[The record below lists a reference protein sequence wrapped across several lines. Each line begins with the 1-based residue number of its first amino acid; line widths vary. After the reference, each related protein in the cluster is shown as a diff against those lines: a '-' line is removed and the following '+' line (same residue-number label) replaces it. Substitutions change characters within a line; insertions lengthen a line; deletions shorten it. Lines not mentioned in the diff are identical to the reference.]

1 MIIYKKVKIMKIT
14 IYRGADLSNYFSNL
28 GPRVLRADIVLIN
41 NVYQLD
47 NIEPYNKK
55 LDYSVNHEENVVI
68 VMLSCCNSEVIN
80 IRISLEALRYY
91 FNGET
96 NYRDNGLDVV
106 VTSELIEKK
115 ITSIISS
122 LGKHKKLLLY
132 KRSTI
137 IILDIFKDLIDK
149 SKFLS
154 EVDLKLL
161 SEEDHTRFFAYDWR
175 YYIKVDR
182 NSCNSCNKE
191 FTFNLFRENIQRLLD
206 GTNIETAGFKTA
218 QKFIDVFLN
227 V

>member
-1 MIIYKKVKIMKIT
+1 MKIT
-14 IYRGADLSNYFSNL
+14 MDKGADLSKYFSNL
-28 GPRVLRADIVLIN
+28 GPRVLRANIVLIN

-55 LDYSVNHEENVVI
+55 LDYSVKHEESVVI
-68 VMLSCCNSEVIN
+68 VMLSCYNSEVIN
-80 IRISLEALRYY
+80 IRLSLEALGYY

-122 LGKHKKLLLY
+122 FGKDKKLLLY

-137 IILDIFKDLIDK
+137 IILDIFKELIDK

-161 SEEDHTRFFAYDWR
+161 SEENHTRFFAYNWR
-175 YYIKVDR
+175 YYIKADR

-206 GTNIETAGFKTA
+206 GTNKETVGFKTA

>member
-1 MIIYKKVKIMKIT
+1 MKIT
-14 IYRGADLSNYFSNL
+14 IYKGADLSKYFSNL

-55 LDYSVNHEENVVI
+55 LDYSVNHEESVVI
-68 VMLSCCNSEVIN
+68 VMLSCCNREVIN

-91 FNGET
+91 FNVKT
-96 NYRDNGLDVV
+96 KYRDNRLGVV

-115 ITSIISS
+115 TTSIISS
-122 LGKHKKLLLY
+122 FGKNKKLLLY

-137 IILDIFKDLIDK
+137 KILDIFKDLIDK

-161 SEEDHTRFFAYDWR
+161 SEENHTKFFAYDWR

-206 GTNIETAGFKTA
+206 GTNIETVGFKTA

>member
-1 MIIYKKVKIMKIT
+1 MKIT
-14 IYRGADLSNYFSNL
+14 MDRGADLSKYFSNI
-28 GPRVLRADIVLIN
+28 GPRVLRANIVLIN

-55 LDYSVNHEENVVI
+55 LDYSVKHEESVVI
-68 VMLSCCNSEVIN
+68 VMLSCYNSEVIN
-80 IRISLEALRYY
+80 IRLSLEALGYY

-122 LGKHKKLLLY
+122 FGKDKKLLLY

-137 IILDIFKDLIDK
+137 IILDIFKELIDK

-161 SEEDHTRFFAYDWR
+161 SEENHTRFFAYNWR
-175 YYIKVDR
+175 YYIKADR

-206 GTNIETAGFKTA
+206 GTNKETVGFKTA

>member
-1 MIIYKKVKIMKIT
+1 MKIT
-14 IYRGADLSNYFSNL
+14 MYKGADLSKYFSNL

-55 LDYSVNHEENVVI
+55 LDYSVDREESVVI
-68 VMLSCCNSEVIN
+68 VMLSCCNTEVIN

-91 FNGET
+91 FNGKT
-96 NYRDNGLDVV
+96 NYRDNRLGVV

-115 ITSIISS
+115 MTSIISS
-122 LGKHKKLLLY
+122 FGKNKKLLLY

-137 IILDIFKDLIDK
+137 KILDIFKDLIDK
-149 SKFLS
+149 SKLLS

-161 SEEDHTRFFAYDWR
+161 SEENHTRFFAYNWR

-191 FTFNLFRENIQRLLD
+191 FTFNLFRENIQKLLD